1 MLINGQNFT
10 QADIKC
16 PTRGQSEI
24 VSRASANPAY
34 QIELLQ
40 TSIFYLVTKT
50 GKVAVKTEARVFRF
64 QNGEW
69 SLWDTDGYDIVTE
82 KITDL
87 TLEREI
93 SPSSIKLRAVQRPWV
108 DGKGENKYLGLEF
121 HMDEKPYWTMHHK
134 IKQGEEETVQGTRYG
149 KIPEDRQEG
158 WLGWLAEGVKVGF
171 VGTKGYLKV

>member
-1 MLINGQNFT
+1 M
-10 QADIKC
+10 
-16 PTRGQSEI
+16 
-24 VSRASANPAY
+24 
-34 QIELLQ
+34 
-40 TSIFYLVTKT
+40 
-50 GKVAVKTEARVFRF
+50 
-64 QNGEW
+64 
-69 SLWDTDGYDIVTE
+69 TE